1 MSTLLSATTQVFWK
15 ELPISSRIMA
25 RGRAVGIT
33 RSSHIQP
40 SLHGDYLKQAEVE
53 SADEESVEQ
62 KQFDQPE
69 EDVTGLPI
77 SSDEDD
83 SGGHLSDDAA
93 ALSPPTMNTRE
104 TETENHVKSPSQPS
118 VQFFV
123 PPSTIARK
131 VFHSSNSL
139 GSSSIAL
146 SNPKKRNSNM
156 TEGDTDDELPD
167 LFKPRKQPKKQ
178 YGRNRNN
185 QSSADEKTASD
196 TDGKSLA
203 AKKGGP
209 TFRRPKSSII
219 VSKGMLLIIRQRI
232 LH

>member
-1 MSTLLSATTQVFWK
+1 
-15 ELPISSRIMA
+15 MA

-33 RSSHIQP
+33 RSSFNQP

-62 KQFDQPE
+62 NQFDQPE
-69 EDVTGLPI
+69 DITGLPI

-83 SGGHLSDDAA
+83 SGANLSDDAA
-93 ALSPPTMNTRE
+93 AVSPPTMKSRG
-104 TETENHVKSPSQPS
+104 TETKNHVESLSPPP
-118 VQFFV
+118 VQFSV
-123 PPSTIARK
+123 PPSAILRK

-139 GSSSIAL
+139 GSSPITL

-156 TEGDTDDELPD
+156 TEGDTEDELPD
-167 LFKPRKQPKKQ
+167 LFRSRKQPKKQ
-178 YGRNRNN
+178 YGKTRNN
-185 QSSADEKTASD
+185 QSFADEKTASD
-196 TDGKSLA
+196 SDGKSLA

-209 TFRRPKSSII
+209 TFRRPKGSIM
-219 VSKGMLLIIRQRI
+219 VSKGMLLMIRWRV

>member
-1 MSTLLSATTQVFWK
+1 
-15 ELPISSRIMA
+15 MA

-33 RSSHIQP
+33 RSSFNQP
-40 SLHGDYLKQAEVE
+40 SLHGDYLKQVEVE
-53 SADEESVEQ
+53 SADEETVEQ
-62 KQFDQPE
+62 KQSDQPQ

-83 SGGHLSDDAA
+83 SDGHLSDDAA
-93 ALSPPTMNTRE
+93 ELLPPTTKPRRME
-104 TETENHVKSPSQPS
+104 TEKHAKSPSPPL

-123 PPSTIARK
+123 PPSAIPRK

-146 SNPKKRNSNM
+146 SNSKKRNSNM
-156 TEGDTDDELPD
+156 TEGDTEDELPD

-178 YGRNRNN
+178 YSRNHHN

-203 AKKGGP
+203 AKKGGL
-209 TFRRPKSSII
+209 TFRRPRGSIT
-219 VSKGMLLIIRQRI
+219 VSKGMLLIIRRRF
-232 LH
+232 LY